1 MSTSLYINRAHSS
14 TNAKQVKE
22 VFKQVFQEDLVKT
35 IDVLEKKDNYTGETF
50 KAYFIHF
57 NKSNAKYDSFIT
69 RVMHS
74 ERGIPVIYD
83 SKEHYWYVSK
93 FVQKTKAKQLDSK
106 KQLGSKADLE
116 KRASINLKKI
126 GGGLPSTAKY
136 EGGHIETWSKPKAK
150 C

>member
-22 VFKQVFQEDLVKT
+22 VFKQVFQEDLVKSV
-35 IDVLEKKDNYTGETF
+35 DVLEKKDNYTGETF

-69 RVMHS
+69 RVLHS

-83 SKEHYWYVSK
+83 NKEHYWYVSK
-93 FVQKTKAKQLDSK
+93 FVQKTKSKQLDAK
-106 KQLGSKADLE
+106 VEE
-116 KRASINLKKI
+116 KRAHINLKKI

-136 EGGHIETWSKPKAK
+136 EGGHIETWTKAKAK

>member
-22 VFKQVFQEDLVKT
+22 VFKQVFQEDLVKSV
-35 IDVLEKKDNYTGETF
+35 DVLEKKDNYTGETF

-69 RVMHS
+69 RVVHS

-83 SKEHYWYVSK
+83 NKEHYWYVSK
-93 FVQKTKAKQLDSK
+93 FVQKTKSKQLDAK
-106 KQLGSKADLE
+106 VEE
-116 KRASINLKKI
+116 KRASINLKKM

-136 EGGHIETWSKPKAK
+136 EGGHIETWTKAK